1 MGKIR
6 FKSVR
11 LFLKLLIFLQIY
23 SHLKFKA
30 EARENS
36 FILKD
41 NDGETG
47 SKDGIFENEIE
58 GKLFKRQKRPARLLP
73 LKMIL

>member
-1 MGKIR
+1 MGNIR
-6 FKSVR
+6 FKSFR
-11 LFLKLLIFLQIY
+11 LFLKLLLFLQIY

-41 NDGETG
+41 NDGGTG
-47 SKDGIFENEIE
+47 LKDEIFNEME
-58 GKLFKRQKRPARLLP
+58 GKLFERQKRPARLLP